1 MIITQSY
8 LKKLIG
14 KKITLIKSNLIDF
27 HKTNAPDP
35 VGRILTVT
43 NDGRF
48 IVKWYTIHHNPYDV
62 NIFEDE
68 FIIHD

>member
-1 MIITQSY
+1 MIIKQSY

-14 KKITLIKSNLIDF
+14 KKITLKKSGLIDF
-27 HKTNAPDP
+27 YRINAPNP
-35 VGRILTVT
+35 VGRILDITK
-43 NDGRF
+43 DGRL

-62 NIFEDE
+62 NIFEDQ